1 MTGKE
6 RMRLKRYH
14 EILGSLVFFRR
25 TLVSLI
31 VLRSMLQ
38 VCFLGSFC
46 FNHLL
51 ILFPRGKKKGGREN
65 RLGFEKGQD

>member
-1 MTGKE
+1 VTGKE

-31 VLRSMLQ
+31 VLRSILQ
-38 VCFLGSFC
+38 GCFFR
-46 FNHLL
+46 FLL
-51 ILFPRGKKKGGREN
+51 F
-65 RLGFEKGQD
+65 